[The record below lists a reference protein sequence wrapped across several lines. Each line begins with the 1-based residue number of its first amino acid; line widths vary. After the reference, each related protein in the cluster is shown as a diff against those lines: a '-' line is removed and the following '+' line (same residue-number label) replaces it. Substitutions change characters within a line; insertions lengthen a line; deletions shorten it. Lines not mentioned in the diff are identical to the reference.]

1 MGKIQNLYM
10 LAPRDFWHGHY
21 GGADIAD
28 SKVCA
33 FASAHLMDACHSKGI
48 FQPESTR
55 GVGAWMD
62 SGRLVV
68 NCGDVVV
75 CDGATHNPAEFV
87 GEAVYESGPRVI
99 NLDCDPLGNR
109 DAVRVREICRML
121 NWKRGMYADLL
132 AGWLVCA
139 PVGSALP
146 WRPHIGI
153 TGRSGAGK
161 STLLSLLH
169 DRRRRDI
176 ALIPQSLGLVDT
188 LSVFHNVYMG
198 QLPSHSGA
206 YNLINLIRP
215 FRKQVV
221 AVTAVLEQLDMAS
234 SLWTRAGELS
244 GGQRQRVAVARAL
257 FQGGDV
263 LLADEPVSALDGPR
277 SEAVMQALTSQY
289 TTTII
294 AMHDLDLARRYA
306 SRLIGIQNGMIA
318 LDSPTDSVSRSAL
331 DALY

>member
-1 MGKIQNLYM
+1 MSALTLDQAY
-10 LAPRDFWHGHY
+10 ADY
-21 GGADIAD
+21 GGTPVLGPIDLHIKPGEHVA
-28 SKVCA
+28 
-33 FASAHLMDACHSKGI
+33 
-48 FQPESTR
+48 
-55 GVGAWMD
+55 
-62 SGRLVV
+62 LV
-68 NCGDVVV
+68 
-75 CDGATHNPAEFV
+75 
-87 GEAVYESGPRVI
+87 
-99 NLDCDPLGNR
+99 
-109 DAVRVREICRML
+109 
-121 NWKRGMYADLL
+121 
-132 AGWLVCA
+132 
-139 PVGSALP
+139 
-146 WRPHIGI
+146 
-153 TGRSGAGK
+153 GRSGAGK

-169 DRRRRDI
+169 ERQRRDI

-198 QLPSHSGA
+198 QLPSHSGV

-215 FRKQVV
+215 FRQQVV

-306 SRLIGIQNGMIA
+306 SRLIGIQNGIIA
-318 LDSPTDSVSRSAL
+318 LDSPTDSVSSSAL